1 MSIQSTNSI
10 RTAIVIPNFNGL
22 HFLPACMEALDRQ
35 TVTDFVTIVVDN
47 GSVKDESLSW
57 LASWQA
63 ENPERHILLDN
74 KKNLGFPAAVNRGI
88 RYALDQNIPYTLL
101 LNNDTKVAP
110 DFLENLCET
119 MERKPKAFAISSKMV
134 KMHDPRIMDDAG
146 DEYTILGW
154 QFQRGLE
161 QSSALPRW
169 NVPARIF
176 SACAG
181 AAIYRTEAFRHIGLF
196 DESHFAYLED
206 IDISYRAN
214 LAGYTLFYEPS
225 AVCHHVGSGTS
236 GSKYNSFKVHLSARN
251 SIYLLYKNMPFWML
265 LLNALPLV
273 LGYLV
278 KFLFFLKKGFGR
290 DYLRGLRD
298 GFSTR
303 HTLKKVNEK
312 EVPFSRYLRIECRF
326 IAATFFYIRQR
337 AEKRRAAAHD

>member
-1 MSIQSTNSI
+1 MNKVSVI
-10 RTAIVIPNFNGL
+10 IPNYNGMK
-22 HFLPACMEALDRQ
+22 FVNDCMVSLQKQNYKAFDIIIIDNYS
-35 TVTDFVTIVVDN
+35 TDGSYEYLVDN
-47 GSVKDESLSW
+47 Y
-57 LASWQA
+57 
-63 ENPERHILLDN
+63 PEAIIKRMD
-74 KKNLGFPAAVNRGI
+74 KNYGFSIAVNEGI
-88 RYALDQNIPYTLL
+88 KMSETEYVLL
-101 LNNDTKVAP
+101 LNNDTEVDP
-110 DFLENLCET
+110 NFVGELV
-119 MERKPKAFAISSKMV
+119 KAIEKDDKIFAVSSKMISYWDRKV
-134 KMHDPRIMDDAG
+134 MDDAG
-146 DEYTILGW
+146 DLYNLFGWAFQKGVGRSINEYNKK
-154 QFQRGLE
+154 
-161 QSSALPRW
+161 S
-169 NVPARIF
+169 NVF
-176 SACAG
+176 TACAG
-181 AAIYRTEAFRHIGLF
+181 AAIYRKKVFEKIGYF
-196 DESHFAYLED
+196 DEKHFAYLED